1 MIAGTVLIS
10 RNNDESLNTS
20 PGHWN
25 HCAIYVG
32 GGRIIHS
39 LRDQGVVETVYG
51 EWLAYDCTWVSLI
64 PIDVSVGYKAAFKAT
79 QLVGLPY
86 RMLSSVFL
94 RARNLNR
101 GINCVDAAVRVPY
114 EYALGKSLSSIHWP
128 DHVIELTGVF
138 KKGPT
143 SSD

>member
-1 MIAGTVLIS
+1 MIPGTVLIS

-32 GGRIIHS
+32 GGRIVHS
-39 LRDQGVVETVYG
+39 LRDEGVVETVYG
-51 EWLAYDCTWVSLI
+51 EWLAYDCTWISLI
-64 PIDVSVGYKAAFKAT
+64 PIEGGELAAVKAVS
-79 QLVGLPY
+79 LIGLPY
-86 RMLSSVFL
+86 RTLSSVFL
-94 RARNLNR
+94 RARNLSR

-114 EYALGKSLSSIHWP
+114 EYALKKSLSSVHWP
-128 DHVIELTGVF
+128 DHVIELTGIF
-138 KKGPT
+138 EKGPT